1 LSYEIFMAEEI
12 KKPVC
17 VGMIMD
23 GNRRWAKQRG
33 LDSFEGHKMGYSKV
47 KDAVDWC
54 LKEKIPNLILYAF
67 SIENWKR
74 SKDEVSY
81 LMGIINMMIS
91 KDISSLK
98 KKGIRVSFIGELS
111 MAEEDIRELIKKAET
126 ESKELK
132 KLHLVIAFS
141 YGGRREILN
150 TVKEISKI
158 KSKEEIENLS
168 EEEFSKF
175 LWTGSIGVP
184 DPDLIIRTGGE
195 MRLSNFLTWQST
207 YSELFFLKMY
217 WPDFNYEEFKKILE
231 EFALRDRRFG
241 Q

>member
-1 LSYEIFMAEEI
+1 MAEEI

-54 LKEKIPNLILYAF
+54 LKEKIPNLILYAC
-67 SIENWKR
+67 